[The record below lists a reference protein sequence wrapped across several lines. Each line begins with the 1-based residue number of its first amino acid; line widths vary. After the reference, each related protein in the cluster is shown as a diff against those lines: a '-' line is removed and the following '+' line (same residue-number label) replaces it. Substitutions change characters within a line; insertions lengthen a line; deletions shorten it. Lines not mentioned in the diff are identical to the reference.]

1 MSNVIGMA
9 RISER
14 QFHREHGTA
23 IRPIRRMDPSMVG
36 LDNELAEVQT
46 QSPSDS
52 PVLATIMLEEHF
64 ENMRK
69 LTGIDSRTFI
79 FH

>member
-1 MSNVIGMA
+1 MSNVIGMT